1 MSKPQLLVD
10 FLDHNYINNNAKEN
24 TLKNYECQ
32 LNLFFKWLKEN
43 KIIKKVIEYEIVKLT
58 EKDIE
63 DYIKYCKKSF
73 SSNTVDSKV
82 TILKSFFGYLVEL
95 NKMSYNIVKIK
106 SNRKRNGNVETIEYL
121 VEDQVEKLLDECL
134 KDDSEFKE
142 RNYAI
147 LLTFLNT
154 GMRKSEVINLNIKD
168 IDFIRREIIVKG
180 KKDSVRRININD
192 SLYNSLKEYI
202 DNRDKYYITIKD
214 DKALFLNKHGER
226 LKATG
231 MDMLIKK
238 YGQRSGIEIHPHMLR
253 HTVATT
259 MVEQDVDIRV
269 IQEVL
274 GHADISTTTIY
285 AGVTSAKRKQAM
297 NQINFG
303 NKGVF

>member
-1 MSKPQLLVD
+1 
-10 FLDHNYINNNAKEN
+10 
-24 TLKNYECQ
+24 
-32 LNLFFKWLKEN
+32 
-43 KIIKKVIEYEIVKLT
+43 
-58 EKDIE
+58 
-63 DYIKYCKKSF
+63 
-73 SSNTVDSKV
+73 
-82 TILKSFFGYLVEL
+82 
-95 NKMSYNIVKIK
+95 MSYNIVKIK

-192 SLYNSLKEYI
+192 SLYNSLKDYI
-202 DNRDKYYITIKD
+202 DNRDKYYTTIKD